1 MLTIK
6 DIARKAGVSQATVS
20 RVINNTKTVKL
31 ETRKNIEK
39 IIKELNYK
47 PNPNAVMLGKK
58 SVSAIGIAYS
68 NYL

>member
-6 DIARKAGVSQATVS
+6 DIAKKAGVSQATVS

-31 ETRKNIEK
+31 ETRRHIEQ

-58 SVSAIGIAYS
+58 TSTQLASHILNI
-68 NYL
+68 